1 MPQSPLIVTRTRD
14 LLGYAGSPPDPRWPG
29 GARVAVSIV
38 VNFEEGAEFSINDG
52 DPENEAVYEIEQR
65 LAGRPDPAIDSHF
78 EYGSRAGW
86 WRIMEVL
93 GQHGAPATVSSSGR
107 AVERLPLLID
117 AMEGRRQMADLEES
131 LSAIANRIQVMGG
144 VTIDYDV
151 VARMRADLNR
161 VVAKVRDALDQI
173 QATGCIVKDLD
184 SGLVD
189 FPSVIRDEEVYLCWR
204 LGEDRIRFY
213 HRQDEGFSGR
223 KPIDPEDTGP
233 QHPIQ

>member
-1 MPQSPLIVTRTRD
+1 MDQ
-14 LLGYAGSPPDPRWPG
+14 
-29 GARVAVSIV
+29 
-38 VNFEEGAEFSINDG
+38 E
-52 DPENEAVYEIEQR
+52 ENEPKLFSLSEAENARRQ
-65 LAGRPDPAIDSHF
+65 
-78 EYGSRAGW
+78 
-86 WRIMEVL
+86 
-93 GQHGAPATVSSSGR
+93 
-107 AVERLPLLID
+107 VEPLLID
-117 AMEGRRQMADLEES
+117 AMQGRRQMGDLEES
-131 LSAIANRIQVMGG
+131 LSAIANRIQIMGG

-151 VARMRADLNR
+151 AARMRADLNR
-161 VVAKVRDALDQI
+161 VVAKVKDALDQI

-189 FPSVIRDEEVYLCWR
+189 FPSMIKDEEVYLCWR

>member
-1 MPQSPLIVTRTRD
+1 M
-14 LLGYAGSPPDPRWPG
+14 G
-29 GARVAVSIV
+29 
-38 VNFEEGAEFSINDG
+38 
-52 DPENEAVYEIEQR
+52 
-65 LAGRPDPAIDSHF
+65 
-78 EYGSRAGW
+78 
-86 WRIMEVL
+86 
-93 GQHGAPATVSSSGR
+93 
-107 AVERLPLLID
+107 
-117 AMEGRRQMADLEES
+117 DLEES
-131 LSAIANRIQVMGG
+131 LSAIANRIQIMGG

-151 VARMRADLNR
+151 AARMRADLNR
-161 VVAKVRDALDQI
+161 VVAKVKDALDQI

-189 FPSVIRDEEVYLCWR
+189 FPSMIKDEEVYLCWR